1 MKRLLIGLVKGYQH
15 YISPLTPPSCRY
27 HPTCSHYMVRAIE
40 QHGAIKGTTMGLA
53 RIMRCHP
60 FTDGGFDTVP
70 DYFTVKRNPDDLDR
84 GKYDGD
90 EFSDE
95 VDSLLEQYRDKLTIR
110 SEAVT
115 LQQAAEEVVSLN
127 SESIEI
133 LSAEQLAELVPAELA
148 ESISDWSLHRVECN
162 QDNEPYFSH
171 IEPGP
176 LDQIWEPGAVG
187 LLINE
192 ELGIYE
198 SNSAMLLVAVIRQYG
213 VTERDIQERSDRL
226 LEYLYFL
233 RETDVW

>member
-27 HPTCSHYMVRAIE
+27 HPTCSHYMVQAIE
-40 QHGAIKGTTMGLA
+40 KHGAIKGTTMGLA

-70 DYFTVKRNPDDLDR
+70 DYFTVKRNLDDLDR
-84 GKYDGD
+84 QTYERVEAPD
-90 EFSDE
+90 EIE
-95 VDSLLEQYRDKLTIR
+95 QLLTVYHEKLNIR

-115 LQQAAEEVVSLN
+115 LKQAAAELVSLEACPLDKI
-127 SESIEI
+127 ST
-133 LSAEQLAELVPAELA
+133 EQLAELVSEELG
-148 ESISDWSLHRVECN
+148 SVSDWELYRVVRDKRSEA
-162 QDNEPYFSH
+162 YFSQVA
-171 IEPGP
+171 PGP
-176 LDQIWEPGAVG
+176 LDKVWEPGTVG

-192 ELGIYE
+192 ERGVYE
-198 SNSAMLLVAVIRQYG
+198 SNSVELLVDVIRQYG

>member
-27 HPTCSHYMVRAIE
+27 YPTCSHYMIQAIE
-40 QHGAIKGTTMGLA
+40 QHGVIKGTTMGLA

-70 DYFTVKRNPDDLDR
+70 DYFTVKRNPADLDR
-84 GKYDGD
+84 QTY
-90 EFSDE
+90 ERVEASDE
-95 VDSLLEQYRDKLTIR
+95 IEQLLVTYQEELTIR

-115 LQQAAEEVVSLN
+115 LKQAAEEVVSLK
-127 SESIEI
+127 SESIEV

-148 ESISDWSLHRVECN
+148 KSISDWSLHRVEYN
-162 QDNEPYFSH
+162 QDNESYFSH

-176 LDQIWEPGAVG
+176 LDKVWEPGTVG

-192 ELGIYE
+192 ECGVYE
-198 SNSAMLLVAVIRQYG
+198 SNSVELLVDVIRQYG
-213 VTERDIQERSDRL
+213 ITERDIQERSDRL

>member
-27 HPTCSHYMVRAIE
+27 HPTCSHYMIQAIE
-40 QHGAIKGTTMGLA
+40 QHGAIKGITMGLA

-70 DYFTVKRNPDDLDR
+70 DYFTVKRNLDDLNR
-84 GKYDGD
+84 GKYDGE

-95 VDSLLEQYRDKLTIR
+95 VDSLLEQYRDKLKIR

-115 LQQAAEEVVSLN
+115 LKQAAAELVSLKRY
-127 SESIEI
+127 SIDI
-133 LSAEQLAELVPAELA
+133 LSTEQLAELVSEEL
-148 ESISDWSLHRVECN
+148 SSVSDWELYRVVHDKRSEA
-162 QDNEPYFSH
+162 YFSQVA
-171 IEPGP
+171 PGP
-176 LDQIWEPGAVG
+176 LDKIWEPGTVG

-192 ELGIYE
+192 ERGVYE
-198 SNSAMLLVAVIRQYG
+198 SNSVELLVDVIRQYG
-213 VTERDIQERSDRL
+213 VTECDIQERSDRL

>member
-27 HPTCSHYMVRAIE
+27 HPTCSHYMVQAIE
-40 QHGAIKGTTMGLA
+40 KHGAIKGTTMGLA

-70 DYFTVKRNPDDLDR
+70 EYFTVKRNLDDLNR
-84 GKYDGD
+84 GKYDGE

-115 LQQAAEEVVSLN
+115 LKQAAAELVSLKACPLDKI
-127 SESIEI
+127 STQ
-133 LSAEQLAELVPAELA
+133 QLAELVSEEVGA
-148 ESISDWSLHRVECN
+148 ISDWELYRVVH
-162 QDNEPYFSH
+162 DKRSKAYFSQVA
-171 IEPGP
+171 PGP
-176 LDQIWEPGAVG
+176 LDKVWEPGTVG

-192 ELGIYE
+192 ERGVYE
-198 SNSAMLLVAVIRQYG
+198 SNSVELLVDVIRQYG